1 MSIFYVNNKFLENFK
16 IPENIIE
23 GNKKISNLKEEI
35 KSISDFC
42 REEESITTTDLKSY
56 LGNKD
61 VIIFYLLHNDLLC
74 GVLVFEIKENTI
86 YIQGLCTPTN
96 KIKAG
101 TTLINAVKKFAKHN
115 KIKQIDLDCYGTV
128 CKFYNKNNFQIKNQE
143 TIRDSDSNEIL
154 KSCMTFTVKS
164 KSKSKSKS
172 SGGMKKSKKY
182 KNMKNLKNLKKRKHN
197 TMKHF

>member
-1 MSIFYVNNKFLENFK
+1 MSIFYVNNNKIFLEKFK
-16 IPENIIE
+16 MPENIIE
-23 GNKKISNLKEEI
+23 GNKQISNLKKEI
-35 KSISDFC
+35 RSNTDFC
-42 REEESITTTDLKSY
+42 RDEESITTTDLISY

-74 GVLVFEIKENTI
+74 GVLIFEIKENTI

-101 TTLINAVKKFAKHN
+101 TTLINAVKNFAKNN

-164 KSKSKSKS
+164 KSSGGMNKSKS
-172 SGGMKKSKKY
+172 KSKKY
-182 KNMKNLKNLKKRKHN
+182 KNMKNLKKRKHN
-197 TMKHF
+197 TIKHF